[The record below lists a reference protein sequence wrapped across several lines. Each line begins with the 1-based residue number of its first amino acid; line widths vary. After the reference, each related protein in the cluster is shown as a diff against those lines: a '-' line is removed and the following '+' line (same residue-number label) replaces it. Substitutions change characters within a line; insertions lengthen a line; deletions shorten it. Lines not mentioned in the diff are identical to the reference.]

1 MPIWMA
7 KEAEGD
13 HRSDDAMVNSPLLR
27 ACRRKTVDM
36 TPVWLMRQAGRYLP
50 EYRALRERY
59 SLLELCRQPELAAE
73 VTLQPLR
80 RYPLDAAI
88 IFADILLPV
97 LALGVPLSFA
107 EGEGPVIG
115 APIRDPAAVD
125 RLPEPDESPL
135 WPVAEAIRIVRAEL
149 PERVAVIGFA
159 GAPFT
164 LASYL
169 IEGGSSRQYVRT
181 KRFLLTERSA
191 WERLLERLTEL
202 TIRYL
207 MLQVRAGAEVVQ
219 LFDSWA
225 GALAP
230 AVYRDAVL
238 PWTRRIVAAVRE
250 LGVPV
255 IVFSTGTAGYLD
267 LVADT
272 GADVIGVDWR
282 IELDRAWNAIG
293 ARAIQGN
300 LDPAWLL
307 APAEDLRK
315 AARDVLDRAAGRPG
329 HIFNLGH
336 GVLPETSPD
345 AVAILVEFVHEY
357 SARVR
362 D

>member
-27 ACRRKTVDM
+27 ACRRKRVDM

-59 SLLELCRQPELAAE
+59 SLLEICRQPELAAE

-357 SARVR
+357 SAGVR